1 MGRRSVAKTDVPDAP
16 VTCFD
21 CKNRARTEWSA
32 LSDEEIER
40 LEKNRS
46 CRLVQAGESIYFEGD
61 PCDGVFCV
69 EAGLVGVRKGDSDGN
84 SILLR
89 LAAPGDTLGYRAF
102 LAGENH
108 HTSAEALAT
117 SRLCFIPRTGLR
129 GLLAENPALGLR
141 FLKHAA
147 SDLDD
152 TEVKLLQ
159 SASGSARARLVHVLL
174 VLREQMQVAMNETG
188 GVNFTLP
195 ISRQDL
201 ASMIRSRP
209 ETLSRTIR
217 QMEDEGAIYFTG
229 RDVRIPSLDALLD
242 EIA

>member
-1 MGRRSVAKTDVPDAP
+1 MAKTDVPDAP
-16 VTCFD
+16 VSCFD

-32 LSDEEIER
+32 LSDDEVAR

-46 CRLVQAGESIYFEGD
+46 CRIVEAGEPIYFEGD
-61 PCDGVFCV
+61 SCEGVFCV
-69 EAGLVGVRKGDSDGN
+69 EAGLVGVRKSDSDGN
-84 SILLR
+84 SVLLR

-102 LAGENH
+102 LASENH

-141 FLKHAA
+141 FLQHAT

-152 TEVKLLQ
+152 TELKLLQ
-159 SASGSARARLVHVLL
+159 SAAGSARARLVHVLL
-174 VLREQMQVAMNETG
+174 VLREQMQIPMNDAG
-188 GVNFTLP
+188 GAAFTLP

-217 QMEDEGAIYFTG
+217 QMETEGAVHFDG
-229 RDVRIPSLDALLD
+229 RDVRIPSVEALLD

>member
-1 MGRRSVAKTDVPDAP
+1 MVKTDVPNAP
-16 VTCFD
+16 ASCFD
-21 CKNRARTEWSA
+21 CKHRSRTEWSA
-32 LSDEEIER
+32 LSGDEVVR

-46 CRLVQAGESIYFEGD
+46 CRIFTAGEPIYFEGD
-61 PCDGVFCV
+61 SCDGVFCV

-89 LAAPGDTLGYRAF
+89 LATPGDTLGYRAF

-108 HTSAEALAT
+108 HTSAEALAAT
-117 SRLCFIPRTGLR
+117 RLCFIPRSGLR
-129 GLLAENPALGLR
+129 DLLAESPALGLR
-141 FLKHAA
+141 FLQHAA

-152 TEVKLLQ
+152 TELKLLQ
-159 SASGSARARLVHVLL
+159 SAAQSARARLVHVLL
-174 VLREQMQVAMNETG
+174 VLREQMQVPTDEAG
-188 GVNFTLP
+188 GVAFTLP

-217 QMEDEGAIYFTG
+217 QMEAEGAIHFAG
-229 RDVRIPSLDALLD
+229 REVHIPSLDALLD
-242 EIA
+242 EIS

>member
-1 MGRRSVAKTDVPDAP
+1 MPKTDIPSAP
-16 VTCFD
+16 ASCLD
-21 CKNRARTEWSA
+21 CKNRAHTEWSA
-32 LSDEEIER
+32 LSDPELGR

-46 CRLVQAGESIYFEGD
+46 CRMFEAGESIFFEGD
-61 PCDGVFCV
+61 ACDGVFCV
-69 EAGLVGVRKGDSDGN
+69 EAGLVGMRKGDSDGN
-84 SILLR
+84 SVLLR
-89 LAAPGDTLGYRAF
+89 LATPGDTLGYRAF

-117 SRLCFIPRTGLR
+117 TRLCFIPRTGLR
-129 GLLAENPALGLR
+129 QLLADNPDLGLR

-152 TEVKLLQ
+152 TELKLLQ
-159 SASGSARARLVHVLL
+159 SAAQTARARLAHVLL
-174 VLREQMQVAMNETG
+174 VLREQMRVPSDDDG
-188 GVNFTLP
+188 GVTFTLP

-217 QMEDEGAIYFTG
+217 QMEDDGAARFDG
-229 RDVRIPSLDALLD
+229 REVHIPSLDTLLD
-242 EIA
+242 EIV